1 MLEGGAQ
8 QLKAD
13 KESTDPW
20 NLCVVSVYILK
31 NEELFIHMLDETY

>member
-1 MLEGGAQ
+1 MVEGGTQ

-13 KESTDPW
+13 KESTDLW
-20 NLCVVSVYILK
+20 NVCFVSVYILK